1 MVPPVEVPYVPQC
14 SPYYGDDFKAGSD
27 GWISGYGL
35 ADAESD
41 YVRFA
46 CLAFPTTARRAR
58 LRWLCDF
65 YQWLFAVDDLLDSPA
80 RLGADP
86 AAVRLVTGQLR
97 GVVDG
102 VVPPRAYGRAFADL
116 WARIIPDLSPPQVDR
131 LAGYVVDYC
140 DGLEF
145 MAVQRAR
152 RTVPSPA
159 VYAEMRRKESIMY
172 LCMTFVE
179 YATEHD
185 LTGHL
190 TELDETR
197 RVFADYAIVNQ
208 DLLSFRKE
216 HAEGDQ
222 LNSIDV
228 HRLAYGVPVQEAL
241 DAVGAGERELRQHSE
256 ELIARHTDL
265 MGPCADGYR
274 HFIAGY
280 MAWTLTSHRY

>member
-1 MVPPVEVPYVPQC
+1 MVPPVEVPYVPRC
-14 SPYYGDDFKAGSD
+14 SRYYGDDLKARSD

-41 YVRFA
+41 DVRFA
-46 CLAFPTTARRAR
+46 CLAFPATARRAR

-65 YQWLFAVDDLLDSPA
+65 YQWLFAVDDLLDSPV

-97 GVVDG
+97 GVVG
-102 VVPPRAYGRAFADL
+102 EGAVPVGPYGHAFADL
-116 WARIIPDLSPPQVDR
+116 WARIIPDLSPPQADR
-131 LAGYVVDYC
+131 LAGYVGDYC

-145 MAVQRAR
+145 LALQRAHR
-152 RTVPSPA
+152 ALPSPA

-172 LCMTFVE
+172 LCVTFVE
-179 YATEHD
+179 YAMEHD

-190 TELDETR
+190 AELDETQR
-197 RVFADYAIVNQ
+197 MFADYAIVKQ

-228 HRLAYGVPVQEAL
+228 HRLAHGVPVQKAL
-241 DAVGAGERELRQHSE
+241 GVVAARERELR
-256 ELIARHTDL
+256 
-265 MGPCADGYR
+265 
-274 HFIAGY
+274 
-280 MAWTLTSHRY
+280 